1 MCLSQFDDVIS
12 NYIPAANSAFMTGV
26 LLGFYRN
33 WVEGGVGRGG
43 WVDRETETL
52 I

>member
-26 LLGFYRN
+26 LLSFYRN
-33 WVEGGVGRGG
+33 WVEGVG